1 METNIKLYGTK
12 SERFLEIKRE
22 VAEALGYEPSNSEVV
37 GLLMAGYDPNES
49 PVPQS
54 VHRN

>member
-22 VAEALGYEPSNSEVV
+22 IAEALGYEPSNSEVV